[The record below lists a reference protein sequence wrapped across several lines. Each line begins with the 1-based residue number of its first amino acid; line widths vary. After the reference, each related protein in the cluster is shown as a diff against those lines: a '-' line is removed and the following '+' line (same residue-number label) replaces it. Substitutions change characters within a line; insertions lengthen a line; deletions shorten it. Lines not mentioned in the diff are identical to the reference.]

1 MLICITCNSTLR
13 LNQFNMKRKINKNCQ
28 EEYNDIDK
36 DSSTWKTFLK
46 LFPYVLKYKFVL
58 FLSIILLIASA
69 FADTSLIALLRP
81 LLDRGFT
88 MNDKEFLLM
97 APIYIFSLVL
107 LRGIAN
113 YGYSVFL
120 AFISGQV
127 VMKIRQRLFDHFVDA
142 PVSYYDKN
150 STGRLLSRIIYDTDQ
165 VAASSSDAMITI
177 IRESALICGLFY
189 TMFNN
194 SWQLSLSLIIITPV
208 VIGLITFIS
217 VRFRKLAKNMQNS
230 MGNVTMSVEQMLKGH
245 REIIVFGAQEEE
257 SRNFQ
262 KVNNKFRRDGMRLTS
277 VSALSTPIVQ
287 LVISFAIAFVL
298 VTASDPDLNITP
310 GEFTVVFSSLIALM
324 QPIKNLTSVN
334 AGFQKGMAACQT
346 LFSIL
351 EQSTE
356 NDSGLVNIDKV
367 KGNIQFN
374 NVSFGYETRQDLA
387 LRNISFSIPEG
398 KTVALV
404 GRSGSGKTTIASL
417 LTRFYDASQG
427 EIIIDGYRIQDFTL
441 YCLRNQIGLVSQ
453 SVHLFNDTIANN
465 IAYGRV
471 GEYSIDEIKN
481 AAKKA
486 YAYDF
491 IMSFE
496 DGFDTIVGESGVLL
510 SGGQRQR
517 ISIARALLRDSP
529 ILILDE
535 ATSALDTESEQKI
548 QRALETLRKGRTS
561 IVIAHRLSTIENA
574 DTILVIDN
582 GQIVEQGSHNELINK
597 NGNYKNLYDL
607 KNRTES

>member
-1 MLICITCNSTLR
+1 MKQNT
-13 LNQFNMKRKINKNCQ
+13 NQNNHDK
-28 EEYNDIDK
+28 YSDIDK

-46 LFPYVLKYKFVL
+46 LFPYILRYKFVL
-58 FLSIILLIASA
+58 FLSVILLIVSA

-81 LLDRGFT
+81 LLDKGFT
-88 MNDKEFLLM
+88 MNDKDFLFM
-97 APIYIFSLVL
+97 APIYILGLVF
-107 LRGIAN
+107 LRGVAN

-120 AFISGQV
+120 AFVSGNI
-127 VMKIRQRLFDHFVDA
+127 VMKIRQKLFNHFVDA

-165 VAASSSDAMITI
+165 VAASSSDALITI
-177 IRESALICGLFY
+177 IRESAFICGLFY
-189 TMFNN
+189 TMFYN

-217 VRFRKLAKNMQNS
+217 VKFRKLAKNMQNS

-257 SRNFQ
+257 SKNFN
-262 KVNNKFRRDGMRLTS
+262 KVNNKFRRDGMKLTS
-277 VSALSTPIVQ
+277 ISALSTPIVQ

-298 VTASDPDLNITP
+298 VTASNPDLNITP
-310 GEFTVVFSSLIALM
+310 GEFTVVFSSLVALM

-346 LFSIL
+346 LFAIL
-351 EQSTE
+351 EQPIE
-356 NDSGLVNIDKV
+356 DDKGKIDIERV
-367 KGNIQFN
+367 KGEIIFN

-387 LRNISFSIPEG
+387 LRNINFNIKAG
-398 KTVALV
+398 DTVALV

-417 LTRFYDASQG
+417 LTRFYDITEG
-427 EIIIDGYRIQDFTL
+427 EILIDGYNIQDLTL

-453 SVHLFNDTIANN
+453 NVHLFNDTITNN
-465 IAYGRV
+465 IAYGKI
-471 GEYSIDEIKN
+471 GEYTQEEIEE

-491 IMSFE
+491 IMEFK
-496 DGFDTIVGESGVLL
+496 DGFNTKVGEGGILL

-517 ISIARALLRDSP
+517 ISIARALLRNSP

-535 ATSALDTESEQKI
+535 ATSALDTESEQVI
-548 QRALETLRKGRTS
+548 QKALDALQIGRTA

-574 DTILVIDN
+574 DIILVIDN
-582 GQIVEQGSHNELINK
+582 GQIVEQGNHNELINK
-597 NGNYKNLYDL
+597 NGVYKNLYNL
-607 KNRTES
+607 KNRSELIN

>member
-1 MLICITCNSTLR
+1 MKQNT
-13 LNQFNMKRKINKNCQ
+13 NQNNHDKYSDF
-28 EEYNDIDK
+28 DK

-46 LFPYVLKYKFVL
+46 LFPYILRYKFVL
-58 FLSIILLIASA
+58 FLSVILLIVSA

-81 LLDRGFT
+81 LLDKGFT
-88 MNDKEFLLM
+88 MNDKDFLFM
-97 APIYIFSLVL
+97 APIYILGLVF
-107 LRGIAN
+107 LRGVAN

-120 AFISGQV
+120 AFVSGNI
-127 VMKIRQRLFDHFVDA
+127 VMKIRQKLFNHFVDA

-165 VAASSSDAMITI
+165 VAASSSDALITI
-177 IRESALICGLFY
+177 IRESAFICGLFY
-189 TMFNN
+189 TMFYN

-217 VRFRKLAKNMQNS
+217 VKFRKLAKNMQNS

-257 SRNFQ
+257 SKNFN
-262 KVNNKFRRDGMRLTS
+262 KVNNKFRRDGMKLTS
-277 VSALSTPIVQ
+277 ISALSTPIVQ

-298 VTASDPDLNITP
+298 VTASNPDLNITP
-310 GEFTVVFSSLIALM
+310 GEFTVVFSSLVALM

-346 LFSIL
+346 LFAIL
-351 EQSTE
+351 EQPIEDDKGT
-356 NDSGLVNIDKV
+356 IDIEKV
-367 KGNIQFN
+367 KGEIIFN

-387 LRNISFSIPEG
+387 LRNINFNIKAG
-398 KTVALV
+398 DTVALV

-417 LTRFYDASQG
+417 LTRFYDITEG
-427 EIIIDGYRIQDFTL
+427 EILIDGYNIQDLTL

-453 SVHLFNDTIANN
+453 NVHLFNDTITNN
-465 IAYGRV
+465 IAYGKI
-471 GEYSIDEIKN
+471 GEYTQEEIEE

-491 IMSFE
+491 IMEFK
-496 DGFDTIVGESGVLL
+496 DGFNTKVGEGGILL

-517 ISIARALLRDSP
+517 ISIARALLRNSP

-535 ATSALDTESEQKI
+535 ATSALDTESEQVI
-548 QRALETLRKGRTS
+548 QKALDALQIGRTA

-574 DTILVIDN
+574 DIILVIDN
-582 GQIVEQGSHNELINK
+582 GQIVEQGNHNELINK
-597 NGNYKNLYDL
+597 NGVYKNLYNL
-607 KNRTES
+607 KNRSELIN

>member
-1 MLICITCNSTLR
+1 MKQNT
-13 LNQFNMKRKINKNCQ
+13 NQNNHDK
-28 EEYNDIDK
+28 YSDIDK

-46 LFPYVLKYKFVL
+46 LFPYILRYKFVL
-58 FLSIILLIASA
+58 FLSVILLIVSA

-81 LLDRGFT
+81 LLDKGFT
-88 MNDKEFLLM
+88 MNDKDFLFM
-97 APIYIFSLVL
+97 APIYILGLVF
-107 LRGIAN
+107 LRGVAN

-120 AFISGQV
+120 AFVSGKI
-127 VMKIRQRLFDHFVDA
+127 VMKIRQKLFNHFVDA

-165 VAASSSDAMITI
+165 VAASSSDALITI
-177 IRESALICGLFY
+177 IRESAFICGLFY
-189 TMFNN
+189 TMFYN

-217 VRFRKLAKNMQNS
+217 VKFRKLAKNMQNS

-257 SRNFQ
+257 SKNFN
-262 KVNNKFRRDGMRLTS
+262 KVNNKFRRDGMKLTS
-277 VSALSTPIVQ
+277 ISALSTPIVQ

-298 VTASDPDLNITP
+298 VTASNPDLNITP
-310 GEFTVVFSSLIALM
+310 GEFTVVFSSLVALM

-346 LFSIL
+346 LFAIL
-351 EQSTE
+351 EQPIEDDKGT
-356 NDSGLVNIDKV
+356 IDIERV
-367 KGNIQFN
+367 KGEIIFN

-387 LRNISFSIPEG
+387 LRNINFNIKAG
-398 KTVALV
+398 DTVALV

-417 LTRFYDASQG
+417 LTRFYDITEG
-427 EIIIDGYRIQDFTL
+427 EILIDGYNIQDLTL

-453 SVHLFNDTIANN
+453 NVHLFNDTITNN
-465 IAYGRV
+465 IAYGKI
-471 GEYSIDEIKN
+471 GEYTQEEIEE

-491 IMSFE
+491 IMEFK
-496 DGFDTIVGESGVLL
+496 DGFNTKVGEGGILL

-517 ISIARALLRDSP
+517 ISIARALLRNSP

-535 ATSALDTESEQKI
+535 ATSALDTESEQVI
-548 QRALETLRKGRTS
+548 QKALDALQIGRTA

-574 DTILVIDN
+574 DIILVIDN
-582 GQIVEQGSHNELINK
+582 GQIVEQGNHNELINK
-597 NGNYKNLYDL
+597 NGVYKNLYNL
-607 KNRTES
+607 KNRSELIN

>member
-1 MLICITCNSTLR
+1 MKQNI
-13 LNQFNMKRKINKNCQ
+13 NQNNQ
-28 EEYNDIDK
+28 ENHIDIDR
-36 DSSTWKTFLK
+36 DVSTWKTFLK
-46 LFPYVLKYKFVL
+46 LFPYILRYKFVL
-58 FLSIILLIASA
+58 CLSIILLIVSA

-81 LLDRGFT
+81 LLDQGFT
-88 MNDKEFLLM
+88 MNDSDFLFM

-107 LRGIAN
+107 LRGVAN
-113 YGYSVFL
+113 YGYSIFL
-120 AFISGQV
+120 AFVSGKI
-127 VMKIRQRLFDHFVDA
+127 VMKIRQKLFNHFVDA

-165 VAASSSDAMITI
+165 VAASSSDALITI
-177 IRESALICGLFY
+177 IRESAFICGLFY
-189 TMFNN
+189 TMFYN
-194 SWQLSLSLIIITPV
+194 SWQLSLSLIIITPL

-217 VRFRKLAKNMQNS
+217 VKFRKLAKNMQNS

-257 SRNFQ
+257 SKNFE

-277 VSALSTPIVQ
+277 ISALSTPIVQ

-298 VTASDPDLNITP
+298 VTASDPNLNITP

-346 LFSIL
+346 LFAIL
-351 EQSTE
+351 EQPVE
-356 NDSGLVNIDKV
+356 NDKGSINIDRV
-367 KGNIQFN
+367 KGEIIFN

-387 LRNISFSIPEG
+387 LHNISFTIPAG
-398 KTVALV
+398 NTVALV

-417 LTRFYDASQG
+417 LTRFYDISQG
-427 EIIIDGYRIQDFTL
+427 EILIDGYNIQDLTL

-453 SVHLFNDTIANN
+453 HVHLFNDTIANN
-465 IAYGRV
+465 IAYGRI
-471 GEYSIDEIKN
+471 GEYTQEEIEE

-491 IMSFE
+491 IMEFQ
-496 DGFDTIVGESGVLL
+496 DGFETKVGESGILL

-517 ISIARALLRDSP
+517 ISIARALLRNSP

-535 ATSALDTESEQKI
+535 ATSALDTESEQVI
-548 QRALETLRKGRTS
+548 QKALDVLQTGRTA

-574 DTILVIDN
+574 DIILVIDD
-582 GQIVEQGSHNELINK
+582 GHIVEQGNHNELINK
-597 NGNYKNLYDL
+597 NGIYKNLYDL
-607 KNRTES
+607 KNKSELIN